1 MHALLQF
8 SEELRINVIATHL
21 DTFDEPDD
29 RAARRAQLA
38 QIVYFLEQKESVQSW
53 PTFLL
58 GDMNIDGMDPEAP
71 EYRSM
76 IDHLKLRKL
85 GPVRDAYVVTNGSDW
100 SSERDEAE
108 RANTDICGL
117 RLAPCTS
124 GGQARVD
131 YILYWDHPD
140 FEITPL
146 ASTTHAFPDE
156 RYCGVDYLSD
166 HKAVEAS
173 FRIMRK

>member
-1 MHALLQF
+1 
-8 SEELRINVIATHL
+8 
-21 DTFDEPDD
+21 
-29 RAARRAQLA
+29 
-38 QIVYFLEQKESVQSW
+38 
-53 PTFLL
+53 
-58 GDMNIDGMDPEAP
+58 
-71 EYRSM
+71 M

-108 RANTDICGL
+108 RANTDLCGL

-140 FEITPL
+140 SFATHLLERGSDIRTIQTLLGHRDLKTTMIYTHVVDRGPL
-146 ASTTHAFPDE
+146 
-156 RYCGVDYLSD
+156 GVESPMDRL
-166 HKAVEAS
+166 
-173 FRIMRK
+173 